1 MRPIVL
7 ILVAVALGIAG
18 LTAVLMNRL
27 LSVPPAPSQI
37 SQPIAA
43 PSTEDIL
50 VASGAIRP
58 GTPVAAADLHYEAWP
73 SAALESRFIRRGS
86 GDDPKTGFV
95 GTVARRPLAAGE
107 PMTADAVFRQDEA
120 GLLAAMLS
128 PGMRAVAIPVTATS
142 GVAGFILPHDH
153 VDVLLNQDVNA
164 AVGQGGSSHA
174 LAGGLARFSSEA
186 VLTDLRVLAVDDK
199 LTKQDGA
206 PNMTGRTVTL
216 EVTPKDAE
224 VLLLAGKMGELTL
237 ALRSVAAGEYAAPS
251 GSYTSDVEVSR
262 ALQAQFG
269 GPATTPASM
278 PSARMVRVN
287 RGGATS
293 SQSFAN

>member
-27 LSVPPAPSQI
+27 LSVQPAPSQI
-37 SQPIAA
+37 SQSIAA

-50 VASGAIRP
+50 VVAGAIRP

-86 GDDPKTGFV
+86 GDDPKTGFI

-120 GLLAAMLS
+120 GLLAGMLS

-142 GVAGFILPHDH
+142 GVAGFVLPHDH

-164 AVGQGGSSHA
+164 AVAQGGSHA
-174 LAGGLARFSSEA
+174 LAGGVARFSSEA

-278 PSARMVRVN
+278 PSSARMVRVN

-293 SQSFAN
+293 TQSFAN